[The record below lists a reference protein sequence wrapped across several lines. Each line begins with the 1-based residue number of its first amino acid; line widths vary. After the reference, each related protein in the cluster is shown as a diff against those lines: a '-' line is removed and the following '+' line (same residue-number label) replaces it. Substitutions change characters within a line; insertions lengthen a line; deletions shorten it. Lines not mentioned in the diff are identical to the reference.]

1 MRKEILIKI
10 LELLIKLGY
19 VSRQGYAEFRIVLE
33 SNKITRIEFT
43 DKEKF
48 SS

>member
-1 MRKEILIKI
+1 MRKEIIIKI

-19 VSRQGYAEFRIVLE
+19 VSRQGYAEWTIVLE
-33 SNKITRIEFT
+33 NHKITRIEFN

-48 SS
+48 